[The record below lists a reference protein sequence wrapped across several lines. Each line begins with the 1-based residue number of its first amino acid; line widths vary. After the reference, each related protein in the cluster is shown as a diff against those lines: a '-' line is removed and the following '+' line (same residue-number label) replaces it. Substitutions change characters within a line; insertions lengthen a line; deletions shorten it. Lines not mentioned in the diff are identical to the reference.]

1 MSRKRTRCFDR
12 FNTRP
17 FAKPRPIVLSEYAD
31 QKLDLLKV
39 IKMVLIHDIVEIDAG
54 NTFIYDQNKD
64 HDNTEEE
71 LKATVRIF
79 GMLPKKQTS
88 EFIQLWTEFEDG
100 ISNEAQFAKSLD
112 RLEPLLQNALARA
125 FRLCPPRP

>member
-1 MSRKRTRCFDR
+1 
-12 FNTRP
+12 
-17 FAKPRPIVLSEYAD
+17 
-31 QKLDLLKV
+31 
-39 IKMVLIHDIVEIDAG
+39 MVLIHDIVEIDAG